1 MKHTNH
7 DHTTDIWKIYKK
19 RRVLNGCMRRATGVA
34 GAGMR
39 QAVSLLQRAGSSYLP
54 PFLSLRDTI
63 MHEAAVAEDNLA
75 ALGCLEEPCLAL
87 HKALPQVKSLLPGCS

>member
-1 MKHTNH
+1 
-7 DHTTDIWKIYKK
+7 
-19 RRVLNGCMRRATGVA
+19 
-34 GAGMR
+34 MR

-87 HKALPQVKSLLPGCS
+87 HKALPQVSLQPSPAPHASLPGLFSSES

>member
-1 MKHTNH
+1 
-7 DHTTDIWKIYKK
+7 
-19 RRVLNGCMRRATGVA
+19 
-34 GAGMR
+34 MR

-87 HKALPQVKSLLPGCS
+87 HKAMPQVSRSKWELQAAAVPRTLTRDNKH